1 MPHDQAKNFG
11 GLVIAVEA
19 MVFPEYLWQVFAGQN
34 RFWTTNECGKEPI
47 EHFEIHCRCAD
58 SFEKVAQPIKL
69 GIVTCPH

>member
-34 RFWTTNECGKEPI
+34 RFWT
-47 EHFEIHCRCAD
+47 
-58 SFEKVAQPIKL
+58 L
-69 GIVTCPH
+69 GIPTFLKHQRHLLTHCFGQCT